1 MQQLTI
7 FDYEPT
13 DPFIKSITCSLFQY
27 EVGKGDVGKI
37 EVTNHGSDNL
47 TIYKVSDASGELIVF
62 AGLLNPH
69 EVVWG

>member
-13 DPFIKSITCSLFQY
+13 EPVIKSIVCNLFEYQ
-27 EVGKGDVGKI
+27 VGKSNVGKI
-37 EVTNHGSDNL
+37 EVTNHGSEDL

>member
-7 FDYEPT
+7 FDYET
-13 DPFIKSITCSLFQY
+13 ADPVIKSITCSLMRYQ
-27 EVGKGDVGKI
+27 VGRGDVAKI
-37 EVTNHGSDNL
+37 EVTNHGSESL

-69 EVVWG
+69 KVVWG